1 MKLLYLLIILFVYGC
16 SKPQT
21 VLICGDHVCI
31 NKDEAKQYFEEN
43 LTLEVKIIDNKDKK
57 IVDLV
62 QLNLKEDVNNKR
74 NITVKKKN
82 KTSKEIKVLTPKEL
96 KVLKSKVKKKKK
108 TNKTIKTKYSKIND
122 KKQIKKQNNADQII
136 TINKK
141 NSKVVDICTIV
152 EKCSIEEISK
162 YLIKQGNKKG
172 YPDITLKE

>member
-122 KKQIKKQNNADQII
+122 KKQIKKQNNTDKII